1 MWKNI
6 NRKARANP
14 LFLWL
19 ANLLVVLAL
28 TYATGETAPLMSH
41 WQYDLVWFLIA
52 TGWIAV
58 AVALTLL
65 SLNLW
70 AEFDARLRDRR
81 QAREDVHREREKERQ
96 DFEEKREDRENKH
109 QLAVK
114 IWQEC
119 KDDIA
124 LMRRHWDADNM
135 RLHRD
140 LTYRLASKLRGLD
153 PYLDDYQALDG
164 DQERMWATMVG
175 DIIERTDPSADTL
188 ERIRT
193 KARITLERF

>member
-6 NRKARANP
+6 NRRARANP

-81 QAREDVHREREKERQ
+81 QSDTTISLHSAHCRAGEPA
-96 DFEEKREDRENKH
+96 
-109 QLAVK
+109 LA
-114 IWQEC
+114 W
-119 KDDIA
+119 
-124 LMRRHWDADNM
+124 
-135 RLHRD
+135 
-140 LTYRLASKLRGLD
+140 
-153 PYLDDYQALDG
+153 
-164 DQERMWATMVG
+164 
-175 DIIERTDPSADTL
+175 
-188 ERIRT
+188 
-193 KARITLERF
+193 RFRPIVVYCS